1 MYAND
6 IVLFS
11 ESTECL
17 QSMFKKL
24 SNYYDA
30 LLLMMKK
37 SKLLELRKCGKSK
50 VKSGM
55 LDNIL

>member
-1 MYAND
+1 MSSLSLLFLLMYAND

-30 LLLMMKK
+30 
-37 SKLLELRKCGKSK
+37 
-50 VKSGM
+50 
-55 LDNIL
+55 